1 MSVEQQKQQQ
11 EKASPPANGKSV
23 FKGKISMR
31 KKSSV
36 KTMASASQDS
46 HRTAAQKPFV
56 AGNAAVSGG
65 DAALRSPAK
74 KAVPAVPGQDRK
86 RRAVTAQPARRV
98 AASATV
104 RNRPAH
110 PQAQLAKVASTP
122 DSRQS
127 QRQQQPGQKDTAQ
140 SGTRKKD
147 IAGIFMRIAPKNRDI
162 ITDIRAAILAQS
174 PRGGRWIIWLTLAF
188 VIAFFIWA
196 AVSELE
202 EITRASGKV
211 VPSSQIQVVQNLEG
225 GILSGLNI
233 RVGDVVQKNQVLL
246 KIDKTRFTAS
256 YNESRAAFLA
266 LTAKVARLEAEVQ
279 GKDFVVPKVVQKEN
293 PKIGQREAR
302 LYASRMEALENSK
315 QILEEQLAQRKQEL
329 AELKGKINELNRTN
343 ELLKKE
349 ISITQ
354 PLVAQG
360 AVSEVDILRLKRQS
374 SEMWGSIQ
382 AARLA
387 LPKIRSQINEAK
399 KALADE
405 TLKHINQSREELNK
419 AHTDLESVS
428 ASSVALA
435 DRLQRTEVR
444 SPVKGTV
451 NRILVNTVGG
461 IIQPGMDLVEIVPL
475 EDSLLIEARIKPADI
490 AFLRPDQK
498 AKVKFSAYD
507 FTIYGGLDAKLEQI
521 SADSLTDEQGNDYYL
536 IQLRT
541 QKNYLG
547 SERDP
552 LPIIPGMLVS
562 VDIISGKKTVLS
574 YLLKPMLRAKYL
586 ALRER

>member
-1 MSVEQQKQQQ
+1 MSTEQQRKRQSTDH
-11 EKASPPANGKSV
+11 ADSAKSSQPLRNFQKGV
-23 FKGKISMR
+23 FTGRIRMR
-31 KKSSV
+31 KKSFASV
-36 KTMASASQDS
+36 VEAASPPSSPETKMASSAPRKKRDEEAAIAKSDGQ
-46 HRTAAQKPFV
+46 HKKAAQIAAPLPRKIAPALPQKGEGKKP
-56 AGNAAVSGG
+56 AS
-65 DAALRSPAK
+65 ALQKQAEK
-74 KAVPAVPGQDRK
+74 K
-86 RRAVTAQPARRV
+86 TAQPPKGSEGSKD
-98 AASATV
+98 AA
-104 RNRPAH
+104 
-110 PQAQLAKVASTP
+110 K
-122 DSRQS
+122 
-127 QRQQQPGQKDTAQ
+127 
-140 SGTRKKD
+140 KKD
-147 IAGIFMRIAPKNRDI
+147 VAGIFMRIAPQNRDV

-174 PRGGRWIIWLTLAF
+174 PQGGRWIIWLTLAF
-188 VIAFFIWA
+188 VVAFFIWA
-196 AVSELE
+196 SVSELE

-233 RVGDVVQKNQVLL
+233 HVGDVVQKNQVLL

-279 GKDFVVPKVVQKEN
+279 GKKFVVPEVVEKEN
-293 PKIGQREAR
+293 PRIGQRETR
-302 LYASRMEALENSK
+302 LYVSRMRALENSK
-315 QILEEQLAQRKQEL
+315 QILQEQLAQRKQEL
-329 AELKGKINELNRTN
+329 AELKGKIEELNRTN
-343 ELLKKE
+343 KLLKKE

-374 SEMWGSIQ
+374 SEMRGSIQ

-387 LPKIRSQINEAK
+387 LPKLRSQISEAQ
-399 KALADE
+399 KAMEDE
-405 TLKHINQSREELNK
+405 TLKYINQAREELNN
-419 AHTDLESVS
+419 AYTDLESLS
-428 ASSVALA
+428 ASSVALR

-536 IQLRT
+536 VRLRT

-547 SERDP
+547 SENDP